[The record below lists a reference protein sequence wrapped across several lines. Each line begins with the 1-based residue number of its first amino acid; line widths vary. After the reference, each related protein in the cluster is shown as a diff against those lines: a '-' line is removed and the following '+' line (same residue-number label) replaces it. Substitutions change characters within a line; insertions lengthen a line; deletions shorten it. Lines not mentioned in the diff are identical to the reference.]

1 MTIQPKE
8 QEVKDRGRDKSL
20 RFLPTRTRT
29 GWERLKNVRET
40 GDQGDTGVER
50 SVYRARLN

>member
-1 MTIQPKE
+1 MAIQPKE
-8 QEVKDRGRDKSL
+8 QEVKDRGKDKSL

-40 GDQGDTGVER
+40 GEQGDTGVER